1 MGVVYPLHA
10 RALFTRVRGKGILR
24 TSPVPFSE
32 VRLTAF
38 APVTSSLSWC
48 RKYWRGNRR
57 CREGGGPGMISAEE
71 TILRLVVAAVLGGLV
86 GLERE
91 RLEWAAGMRTHALV
105 SLGSA
110 LFMVVSIFGFS
121 DILNE
126 RHVVLDP
133 SRVAAQVASGI
144 GFIGAGTIIFRREVV
159 KGLTTAASIW
169 AVAAVGLAVGGG
181 MFLAAGAAT
190 LLALAL
196 LVLAKPLKARLFP
209 NRKEARRVRLVVER
223 GTPLAALREE
233 IETSEV
239 PLERIVVR
247 PSSAAEDDA
256 ELVLGKGSR
265 EEEELLALMDSLR
278 RVSGVREV
286 HSALMNGSAESKPE
300 Q

>member
-1 MGVVYPLHA
+1 
-10 RALFTRVRGKGILR
+10 
-24 TSPVPFSE
+24 
-32 VRLTAF
+32 
-38 APVTSSLSWC
+38 
-48 RKYWRGNRR
+48 
-57 CREGGGPGMISAEE
+57 
-71 TILRLVVAAVLGGLV
+71 LVVAAVLGGLV

-110 LFMVVSIFGFS
+110 LFMVVSILGFS
-121 DILNE
+121 AILDE
-126 RHVVLDP
+126 RHVILDP

-144 GFIGAGTIIFRREVV
+144 GFIGAGTIILRKEVV

-209 NRKEARRVRLVVER
+209 NRKEARRVRLLVDR
-223 GTPLAALREE
+223 GTPLAELRDEVE
-233 IETSEV
+233 AAEV

-247 PSSAAEDDA
+247 PGSAAEEDDA

-265 EEEELLALMDSLR
+265 EDELLFLLDGLR

-286 HSALMNGSAESKPE
+286 NSVLMNGSAESRPG

>member
-1 MGVVYPLHA
+1 
-10 RALFTRVRGKGILR
+10 
-24 TSPVPFSE
+24 
-32 VRLTAF
+32 
-38 APVTSSLSWC
+38 
-48 RKYWRGNRR
+48 
-57 CREGGGPGMISAEE
+57 MISPLELV
-71 TILRLVVAAVLGGLV
+71 LRLVVAAVLGGLV

-126 RHVVLDP
+126 QHVILDP

-144 GFIGAGTIIFRREVV
+144 GFIGAGTIIFRREIV

-181 MFLAAGAAT
+181 MFLAAIAAT

-196 LVLAKPLKARLFP
+196 LVLARPVKQRLFP
-209 NRKEARRVRLVVER
+209 KRKEARRVRLVLR
-223 GTPLAALREE
+223 RDTSLAELRSE
-233 IETSEV
+233 IEASEV

-247 PSSAAEDDA
+247 PGSSAGEDDA
-256 ELVLGKGSR
+256 ELVLGKGSQ
-265 EEEELLALMDSLR
+265 EEELLSLVEGLR

-286 HSALMNGSAESKPE
+286 NSTLMNGSGES
-300 Q
+300 QSAR

>member
-1 MGVVYPLHA
+1 
-10 RALFTRVRGKGILR
+10 
-24 TSPVPFSE
+24 
-32 VRLTAF
+32 
-38 APVTSSLSWC
+38 
-48 RKYWRGNRR
+48 
-57 CREGGGPGMISAEE
+57 MISPEQM
-71 TILRLVVAAVLGGLV
+71 ILRLVVAAVLGGLV

-110 LFMVVSIFGFS
+110 LFMVVSAFGFS

-126 RHVVLDP
+126 QHVILDP
-133 SRVAAQVASGI
+133 SRIAAQVASGI
-144 GFIGAGTIIFRREVV
+144 GFIGAGTIIFRREIV

-181 MFLAAGAAT
+181 MFIAAISST

-196 LVLAKPLKARLFP
+196 LVLARPLKQRLFP
-209 NRKEARRVRLVVER
+209 HRKEARRVRLVVER
-223 GTPLAALREE
+223 GTPLAVLREE
-233 IETSEV
+233 IDASEV

-247 PSSAAEDDA
+247 PSSAEEDDA

-265 EEEELLALMDSLR
+265 QEELLSLMDRLR
-278 RVSGVREV
+278 RVSGVNEV
-286 HSALMNGSAESKPE
+286 SSALANGSAGSKPE

>member
-1 MGVVYPLHA
+1 
-10 RALFTRVRGKGILR
+10 
-24 TSPVPFSE
+24 
-32 VRLTAF
+32 
-38 APVTSSLSWC
+38 
-48 RKYWRGNRR
+48 
-57 CREGGGPGMISAEE
+57 MISPEQVV
-71 TILRLVVAAVLGGLV
+71 LRLVVAAVLGGLV

-121 DILNE
+121 DILAE
-126 RHVVLDP
+126 QHVILDP

-144 GFIGAGTIIFRREVV
+144 GFIGAGTIILRREVV

-209 NRKEARRVRLVVER
+209 NRKEARRVRLVVGR
-223 GTPLAALREE
+223 GTPLAELRDE
-233 IETSEV
+233 IEASEV

-247 PSSAAEDDA
+247 PGSDVEEDDA

-265 EEEELLALMDSLR
+265 EQELLALMDGLR

-286 HSALMNGSAESKPE
+286 NSVLMNGSAESKPE

>member
-1 MGVVYPLHA
+1 M
-10 RALFTRVRGKGILR
+10 I
-24 TSPVPFSE
+24 SPVE
-32 VRLTAF
+32 LV
-38 APVTSSLSWC
+38 
-48 RKYWRGNRR
+48 
-57 CREGGGPGMISAEE
+57 
-71 TILRLVVAAVLGGLV
+71 LRLMVAAVLGGLV

-126 RHVVLDP
+126 QHVILDP

-181 MFLAAGAAT
+181 MFVAAVSAT

-196 LVLAKPLKARLFP
+196 LVLAKPLKGRMFP
-209 NRKEARRVRLVVER
+209 NRKEARRLRLKVER
-223 GTPLAALREE
+223 GTLLANLREE
-233 IETSEV
+233 IESSGV

-247 PSSAAEDDA
+247 PSSADEEDVA
-256 ELVLGKGSR
+256 ELVLAKGSR
-265 EEEELLALMDSLR
+265 EEELLSLMDRLR

-286 HSALMNGSAESKPE
+286 SSALTNGSAESKPK

>member
-1 MGVVYPLHA
+1 
-10 RALFTRVRGKGILR
+10 
-24 TSPVPFSE
+24 
-32 VRLTAF
+32 
-38 APVTSSLSWC
+38 
-48 RKYWRGNRR
+48 
-57 CREGGGPGMISAEE
+57 MISPEQ
-71 TILRLVVAAVLGGLV
+71 IVLRLVLAAVLGGLV

-121 DILNE
+121 DILAAQ
-126 RHVVLDP
+126 HVILDP

-144 GFIGAGTIIFRREVV
+144 GFIGAGTIILRREVV

-196 LVLAKPLKARLFP
+196 LVLAKPLKARMFP
-209 NRKEARRVRLVVER
+209 NRKEARRVRVVVGR
-223 GTPLAALREE
+223 GTPLAELREE
-233 IETSEV
+233 VEAAEV

-247 PSSAAEDDA
+247 PGSATEEDDA
-256 ELVLGKGSR
+256 ELVLGKGSG
-265 EEEELLALMDSLR
+265 EEELLSLMDGLR

-286 HSALMNGSAESKPE
+286 KSALMNGSAESKPE
-300 Q
+300 R

>member
-1 MGVVYPLHA
+1 MGA
-10 RALFTRVRGKGILR
+10 
-24 TSPVPFSE
+24 
-32 VRLTAF
+32 
-38 APVTSSLSWC
+38 
-48 RKYWRGNRR
+48 
-57 CREGGGPGMISAEE
+57 
-71 TILRLVVAAVLGGLV
+71 LV

-126 RHVVLDP
+126 RHVSLDP

-144 GFIGAGTIIFRREVV
+144 GFIGAGTIILRREVV

-190 LLALAL
+190 FIALAL
-196 LVLAKPLKARLFP
+196 LALAKPLKARIFP
-209 NRKEARRVRLVVER
+209 NRKEARRVRVVVGR
-223 GTPLAALREE
+223 GTPLAELRDK
-233 IETSEV
+233 IDTSEV

-247 PSSAAEDDA
+247 PGSAVEEDDA

-265 EEEELLALMDSLR
+265 EKELLALMDALR

-286 HSALMNGSAESKPE
+286 DSALMYDSTESKSE

>member
-1 MGVVYPLHA
+1 VN
-10 RALFTRVRGKGILR
+10 LR
-24 TSPVPFSE
+24 
-32 VRLTAF
+32 RI
-38 APVTSSLSWC
+38 
-48 RKYWRGNRR
+48 
-57 CREGGGPGMISAEE
+57 EGGDDDIMISPEQV
-71 TILRLVVAAVLGGLV
+71 ILRLVVAAVLGGLV

-121 DILNE
+121 DILAE
-126 RHVVLDP
+126 QHVILDP

-144 GFIGAGTIIFRREVV
+144 GFIGAGTIILRREVV

-181 MFLAAGAAT
+181 MFLAAGAST
-190 LLALAL
+190 LLALTL

-223 GTPLAALREE
+223 RMRLAELRNE
-233 IETSEV
+233 IEAAEV

-247 PSSAAEDDA
+247 PGSGTEEDDA

-265 EEEELLALMDSLR
+265 EEEVLALMDGLR

-286 HSALMNGSAESKPE
+286 NSALLNGSVESTPK

>member
-1 MGVVYPLHA
+1 
-10 RALFTRVRGKGILR
+10 
-24 TSPVPFSE
+24 
-32 VRLTAF
+32 
-38 APVTSSLSWC
+38 
-48 RKYWRGNRR
+48 
-57 CREGGGPGMISAEE
+57 
-71 TILRLVVAAVLGGLV
+71 V

-121 DILNE
+121 DILAE
-126 RHVVLDP
+126 QHVILDP

-144 GFIGAGTIIFRREVV
+144 GFIGAGTIILRREVV

-209 NRKEARRVRLVVER
+209 NRKEARRVRLVVGR
-223 GTPLAALREE
+223 GTPLAELRDE
-233 IETSEV
+233 IEASEV

-247 PSSAAEDDA
+247 PGSDVEEDNA

-265 EEEELLALMDSLR
+265 EQELLALMDGLR

-286 HSALMNGSAESKPE
+286 NSVLMNGSAESKTE

>member
-1 MGVVYPLHA
+1 M
-10 RALFTRVRGKGILR
+10 I
-24 TSPVPFSE
+24 SPMELVL
-32 VRLTAF
+32 RLT
-38 APVTSSLSWC
+38 
-48 RKYWRGNRR
+48 
-57 CREGGGPGMISAEE
+57 
-71 TILRLVVAAVLGGLV
+71 VAAILGGLV

-126 RHVVLDP
+126 RHVILDP

-181 MFLAAGAAT
+181 MFLAAGSAT
-190 LLALAL
+190 LLALVL
-196 LVLAKPLKARLFP
+196 LVLARPIKRRLFP
-209 NRKEARRVRLVVER
+209 NRKEARRVRLLVGR
-223 GTPLAALREE
+223 GTPLAELREE
-233 IETSEV
+233 IEASEV

-247 PSSAAEDDA
+247 PGSSADEDDA

-265 EEEELLALMDSLR
+265 KEELLSLMDALR

-286 HSALMNGSAESKPE
+286 NSALMNGSAESKPE
-300 Q
+300 R

>member
-1 MGVVYPLHA
+1 
-10 RALFTRVRGKGILR
+10 
-24 TSPVPFSE
+24 
-32 VRLTAF
+32 
-38 APVTSSLSWC
+38 
-48 RKYWRGNRR
+48 
-57 CREGGGPGMISAEE
+57 MISSEE
-71 TILRLVVAAVLGGLV
+71 LVLRLAVAAILGGLV

-126 RHVVLDP
+126 QHVILDP

-144 GFIGAGTIIFRREVV
+144 GFIGAGTIIFRREIV

-181 MFLAAGAAT
+181 MFLAATSAT

-196 LVLAKPLKARLFP
+196 LVLARPVKQRLFP
-209 NRKEARRVRLVVER
+209 KRKEARRVRLVLRRE
-223 GTPLAALREE
+223 TSLAELRSE
-233 IETSEV
+233 IEASEV

-247 PSSAAEDDA
+247 PGSSAGEDDA
-256 ELVLGKGSR
+256 ELVLGKGSQ
-265 EEEELLALMDSLR
+265 EEELLSLVEGLR

-286 HSALMNGSAESKPE
+286 NSALMNGSGES
-300 Q
+300 QSAR

>member
-1 MGVVYPLHA
+1 
-10 RALFTRVRGKGILR
+10 
-24 TSPVPFSE
+24 
-32 VRLTAF
+32 
-38 APVTSSLSWC
+38 
-48 RKYWRGNRR
+48 
-57 CREGGGPGMISAEE
+57 MISAEE
-71 TILRLVVAAVLGGLV
+71 MILRLVVAAVLGGLV

-121 DILNE
+121 DVLNE
-126 RHVVLDP
+126 QHVILDP

-144 GFIGAGTIIFRREVV
+144 GFIGAGTIIFRREIV

-181 MFLAAGAAT
+181 MFLAAGSAT

-196 LVLAKPLKARLFP
+196 LVLARPVKQRLFP
-209 NRKEARRVRLVVER
+209 NRKEARRVRLILGR
-223 GTPLAALREE
+223 
-233 IETSEV
+233 ETSLAELRSEIDAAEV
-239 PLERIVVR
+239 PLERIVVH
-247 PSSAAEDDA
+247 PGSLAEEDDA

-265 EEEELLALMDSLR
+265 EEELLSLIEGLR

-286 HSALMNGSAESKPE
+286 NSVLMNGSAESKPE

>member
-1 MGVVYPLHA
+1 
-10 RALFTRVRGKGILR
+10 
-24 TSPVPFSE
+24 
-32 VRLTAF
+32 
-38 APVTSSLSWC
+38 
-48 RKYWRGNRR
+48 
-57 CREGGGPGMISAEE
+57 MISAEE
-71 TILRLVVAAVLGGLV
+71 LVLRLVVAAVLGGLV

-126 RHVVLDP
+126 QHVILDP

-144 GFIGAGTIIFRREVV
+144 GFIGAGTIIFRREIV

-181 MFLAAGAAT
+181 MFLAAGSAT

-196 LVLAKPLKARLFP
+196 LVLAKPLKARMFP
-209 NRKEARRVRLVVER
+209 NRKEARRVRLRVER
-223 GTPLAALREE
+223 GTPLAELREE
-233 IETSEV
+233 IEASEV
-239 PLERIVVR
+239 PLERMVVR
-247 PSSAAEDDA
+247 PSSAEEDDA
-256 ELVLGKGSR
+256 ELVLAKGSR
-265 EEEELLALMDSLR
+265 QEEQLSLMEGLR

-286 HSALMNGSAESKPE
+286 NSALANGSAESKPK

>member
-1 MGVVYPLHA
+1 
-10 RALFTRVRGKGILR
+10 
-24 TSPVPFSE
+24 
-32 VRLTAF
+32 
-38 APVTSSLSWC
+38 
-48 RKYWRGNRR
+48 
-57 CREGGGPGMISAEE
+57 MISVQE

-121 DILNE
+121 DIPNE
-126 RHVVLDP
+126 RHVILDP

-159 KGLTTAASIW
+159 KGLTIAASIW

-181 MFLAAGAAT
+181 MFLAAGSAT
-190 LLALAL
+190 LLTLAL
-196 LVLAKPLKARLFP
+196 LVLAKPLKARIFP
-209 NRKEARRVRLVVER
+209 NRKEARRVRLVLGR
-223 GTPLAALREE
+223 GTPLAKLREE
-233 IETSEV
+233 IDASEV

-247 PSSAAEDDA
+247 PGSADEEDDA

-265 EEEELLALMDSLR
+265 EEEILSLMDGLR
-278 RVSGVREV
+278 RVSGVHEV
-286 HSALMNGSAESKPE
+286 NSALTNGSAESKPE

>member
-1 MGVVYPLHA
+1 
-10 RALFTRVRGKGILR
+10 
-24 TSPVPFSE
+24 
-32 VRLTAF
+32 
-38 APVTSSLSWC
+38 
-48 RKYWRGNRR
+48 
-57 CREGGGPGMISAEE
+57 MISPEQVV
-71 TILRLVVAAVLGGLV
+71 IRLVVAAVLGGLV

-110 LFMVVSIFGFS
+110 LFMVVSILGFS
-121 DILNE
+121 DILDE
-126 RHVVLDP
+126 RHVILDP

-144 GFIGAGTIIFRREVV
+144 GFIGAGTIILRKEVV

-209 NRKEARRVRLVVER
+209 NRKEARRVRLLVDR
-223 GTPLAALREE
+223 GTPLAELRDEVE
-233 IETSEV
+233 AAEV

-247 PSSAAEDDA
+247 PGSAAEEDDA

-265 EEEELLALMDSLR
+265 KEELLFLLDGLR

-286 HSALMNGSAESKPE
+286 NSVLMNGSAESRPG

>member
-1 MGVVYPLHA
+1 
-10 RALFTRVRGKGILR
+10 
-24 TSPVPFSE
+24 
-32 VRLTAF
+32 
-38 APVTSSLSWC
+38 
-48 RKYWRGNRR
+48 
-57 CREGGGPGMISAEE
+57 MISPEE
-71 TILRLVVAAVLGGLV
+71 TILRLAVAAVLGGLV

-91 RLEWAAGMRTHALV
+91 RSEWAAGMRTHALV

-144 GFIGAGTIIFRREVV
+144 GFFGAGTIILRREVV
-159 KGLTTAASIW
+159 KGLTSAASIW

-190 LLALAL
+190 VLAL
-196 LVLAKPLKARLFP
+196 LVLAKPLKARMYP
-209 NRKEARRVRLVVER
+209 YRKEARRVRLVVGR
-223 GTPLAALREE
+223 GTPLAELREE
-233 IETSEV
+233 IEAAEV
-239 PLERIVVR
+239 PIERIVVR
-247 PSSAAEDDA
+247 PGPTAAEEEDEA
-256 ELVLGKGSR
+256 ELVMAKGTR
-265 EEEELLALMDSLR
+265 EEELLSLIDGLR

-286 HSALMNGSAESKPE
+286 NSALNGSVRANSE

>member
-1 MGVVYPLHA
+1 
-10 RALFTRVRGKGILR
+10 
-24 TSPVPFSE
+24 
-32 VRLTAF
+32 
-38 APVTSSLSWC
+38 
-48 RKYWRGNRR
+48 
-57 CREGGGPGMISAEE
+57 
-71 TILRLVVAAVLGGLV
+71 LVVAAVLGRLV

-110 LFMVVSIFGFS
+110 LFMVVSILGFS
-121 DILNE
+121 DILDE
-126 RHVVLDP
+126 RHVILDP

-144 GFIGAGTIIFRREVV
+144 GFIGAGTIILRKEVV

-209 NRKEARRVRLVVER
+209 NRKEARRVRLLVDR
-223 GTPLAALREE
+223 GTPLAELRDEVE
-233 IETSEV
+233 AAEV

-247 PSSAAEDDA
+247 PGSAAEEDDA

-265 EEEELLALMDSLR
+265 EDELLFLLDGLR

-286 HSALMNGSAESKPE
+286 NSVLMNGSAESRPG

>member
-1 MGVVYPLHA
+1 
-10 RALFTRVRGKGILR
+10 
-24 TSPVPFSE
+24 
-32 VRLTAF
+32 
-38 APVTSSLSWC
+38 
-48 RKYWRGNRR
+48 
-57 CREGGGPGMISAEE
+57 MISPEQVV
-71 TILRLVVAAVLGGLV
+71 IRLVVAAVLGGLV

-110 LFMVVSIFGFS
+110 LFMVVSILGFS
-121 DILNE
+121 DILDE
-126 RHVVLDP
+126 RHVILDP

-144 GFIGAGTIIFRREVV
+144 GFIGAGTIILRKEVV

-209 NRKEARRVRLVVER
+209 NRKEARRVRLLVDR
-223 GTPLAALREE
+223 GTPLAELRDEVE
-233 IETSEV
+233 AAEV

-247 PSSAAEDDA
+247 PGSAAEEDDA

-265 EEEELLALMDSLR
+265 EEELLFLLDGLR

-286 HSALMNGSAESKPE
+286 NSVLMNGSAESRPR